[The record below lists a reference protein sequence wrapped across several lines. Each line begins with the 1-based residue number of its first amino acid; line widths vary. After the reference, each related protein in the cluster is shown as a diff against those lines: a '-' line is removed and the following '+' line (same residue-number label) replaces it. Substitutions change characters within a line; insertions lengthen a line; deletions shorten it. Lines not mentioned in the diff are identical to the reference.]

1 MSLVSCK
8 LCDTKLLKEDLKEH
22 NRKYCRKRR
31 TSNTQSK
38 FTCPKCNKTYET
50 QGKYYKRHVEN
61 CKGVPDGMPAKKKKR
76 ATITGEMR
84 LAVWEKWVGQRTRAK
99 CFCCWKA
106 CITQLSNYKTFHAG
120 HIISDH
126 NGGETSVDNMLP
138 ICRDCNMNMGAENWD
153 DYVERNGLPMRRT
166 GKNPPIAK
174 YKKGIIWWQSLARM
188 WLERKKLRQLHIIQ

>member
-1 MSLVSCK
+1 MSLISCK

-50 QGKYYKRHVEN
+50 QGKYYQKHVESCN
-61 CKGVPDGMPAKKKKR
+61 GEVSSTSSKIRRPR
-76 ATITGEMR
+76 ITGEMR

-138 ICRDCNMNMGAENWD
+138 ICRDCNMNMGSENWD
-153 DYVERNGLPMRRT
+153 DYVERNRHPMRRA

-174 YKKGIIWWQSLARM
+174 YMKGILWWQSLARM
-188 WLERKKLRQLHIIQ
+188 WLERNKLRRLHIIQ